1 MMWPPPPLKVLPP
14 QVTPKKPAE
23 IAKEA
28 AKEIDPFK
36 ATLHTALVTTGGETA
51 KTCMILKYFYQIYS
65 VSSLIM

>member
-14 QVTPKKPAE
+14 QVAPKKPSE

-51 KTCMILKYFYQIYS
+51 KIFRILKIFLSILQYLHS
-65 VSSLIM
+65 